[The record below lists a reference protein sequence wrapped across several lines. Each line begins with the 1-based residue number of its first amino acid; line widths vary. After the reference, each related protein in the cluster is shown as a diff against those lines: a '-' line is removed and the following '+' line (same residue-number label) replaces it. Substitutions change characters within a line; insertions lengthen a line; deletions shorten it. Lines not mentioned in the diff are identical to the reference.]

1 MTERLEYLDREYLS
15 DYEYMEVDSAIK
27 EQKPFDKMVRIETEY
42 PVNEEDDNNK
52 SYFPIILLWNLQ
64 PIKNSVWQ

>member
-1 MTERLEYLDREYLS
+1 
-15 DYEYMEVDSAIK
+15 
-27 EQKPFDKMVRIETEY
+27 MVRIETEY